1 MFKTISELL
10 NLSLD
15 PVHYD
20 VTVQKRWDYIQEQ
33 LEKDPNWVGYDYAEY
48 WERKSNLLLT
58 FPGLLIGTNG
68 VFYLI
73 KNGVLIKL
81 KLKIPKKGYQV
92 KTATIGYKKRRGLL
106 THRVLASTFIPRKMH
121 HLGIN
126 FSALDVN
133 HINGIKTDNRI
144 RNLEW
149 CTSKEN
155 SIHAVKTGLKK
166 SGLKSKTCVVFLAT
180 VNVEG
185 PFLGQQFVFAGN
197 TSFKQAGIER
207 RAIAKHVNNIH
218 NARAVYGCKW
228 EIIPK
233 EKYHDFHPGFPA
245 GFIEFINTYKPRV
258 TCTIKHVIGEVINGP
273 YKNTRFYLSGIEDM
287 IKYKFTPSKVIQSY
301 KTAGIYLGCKFK
313 LINKDDYEILPNSP
327 NVELINFLRSNHN
340 MINPVV
346 KPILATVKTG
356 DYVNRQFVL
365 FGNSDITI
373 NKLSLSSI
381 RFACK
386 NKTRYNDCTWEY
398 ISNSDALLYQRG
410 LGDIVL

>member
-1 MFKTISELL
+1 MADPNLKLLPISKDIVSTIDKSNIDTWTKYLLPHPALFWKFWDSSEEFKYPFVSLSTIYNEEGLIKPELL
-10 NLSLD
+10 VAKEDINYEDAIKHIEL
-15 PVHYD
+15 VC
-20 VTVQKRWDYIQEQ
+20 V
-33 LEKDPNWVGYDYAEY
+33 PNAWILHDE
-48 WERKSNLLLT
+48 
-58 FPGLLIGTNG
+58 I
-68 VFYLI
+68 
-73 KNGVLIKL
+73 
-81 KLKIPKKGYQV
+81 
-92 KTATIGYKKRRGLL
+92 
-106 THRVLASTFIPRKMH
+106 
-121 HLGIN
+121 
-126 FSALDVN
+126 
-133 HINGIKTDNRI
+133 
-144 RNLEW
+144 
-149 CTSKEN
+149 

-207 RAIAKHVNNIH
+207 RAIAKHANNIH

-287 IKYKFTPSKVIQSY
+287 AKYKFTPSKVIQSY

-313 LINKDDYEILPNSP
+313 LINKDDYEILPNPP
-327 NVELINFLRSNHN
+327 NMELINFLRSNHN

-356 DYVNRQFVL
+356 DYVNRRFVL
-365 FGNSDITI
+365 FGNSDIAI
-373 NKLSLSSI
+373 NKLSSSSI

-386 NKTRYNDCTWEY
+386 NKTRYNGCTWEY